1 MSIRVIATFA
11 VVTTLL
17 LSGCSYGHILKADA
31 HDGKVVFAPEPQ
43 AGRRSQGTGCLFNF
57 TVKTASGETVWEW
70 GSKGYAPP
78 PCQSVL
84 PVTYGVVPAGRQEL
98 TKAKPLKLDTVYVV
112 EALDGDSY
120 TGSFRLMNGVFAENL
135 PYVSNEASDAAASR

>member
-1 MSIRVIATFA
+1 MKIIGYVAVAIA
-11 VVTTLL
+11 LL
-17 LSGCSYGHILKADA
+17 LSGCSYGYVLKAEA

-43 AGRRSQGTGCLFNF
+43 TGRRSQGTGCLFNF

-70 GSKGYAPP
+70 GAKAYIPP
-78 PCQSVL
+78 PCQSLL
-84 PVTYGVVPAGRQEL
+84 PVTYGVVPAGHEEL

-112 EALDGDSY
+112 EAWDGDSY

-135 PYVSNEASDAAASR
+135 PYVSHEASNAAASR